1 MLGFIVETLNEHKWY
16 YISESAIAGAT
27 IWFIFM
33 LKAYNQV
40 LYQIQEQYANKIQ
53 QTIEIAAE
61 PQYFTYLLTG
71 GFFIVLLVAFTVY
84 TVKKLFNVH
93 ALIIILVN
101 LVILQV
107 LLVTFWNPV
116 LATFAML
123 LIGGG
128 MFVLANS

>member
-16 YISESAIAGAT
+16 YISESAISGAT
-27 IWFIFM
+27 IWFICM

-40 LYQIQEQYANKIQ
+40 LYEIQEQYTNKIQ
-53 QTIEIAAE
+53 QTLEIAAE
-61 PQYFTYLLTG
+61 PQYFTYLLAG

-84 TVKKLFNVH
+84 TIKKLFNVH
-93 ALIIILVN
+93 ALIIFIVN

-128 MFVLANS
+128 IFVLANS